1 MRTWKSR
8 LRLFTHVK
16 PSAFLLFPHFA
27 INMLVKTC
35 TMDRFLIKRSLAL
48 EHPYR
53 VLFRP
58 YYGRG
63 KCFDLLRSVVNNWF
77 LGLGGTKRQCRPKKN
92 VFMTHPVLK
101 ENWTSFPLLAR
112 ISLLLLLLLPW
123 SCCSFGFSLPLS
135 TEVFFFG
142 CHKVFLVRG
151 GKRKEKR
158 KNPRRNSQTKN
169 KDFWLKLMRSNCVIF
184 QHTQRAK
191 EIWDGSLIPVAGA
204 MGYCLYTLRE

>member
-1 MRTWKSR
+1 MTTISVQDFVPCRKFKLLPGPSFGLPRFLVRLAVWLSRPHKLVIPPNYFHFLWVITNFVIMRTWKSR

-101 ENWTSFPLLAR
+101 ENWTSFPLVKP
-112 ISLLLLLLLPW
+112 SLVF
-123 SCCSFGFSLPLS
+123 SFLS
-135 TEVFFFG
+135 TA
-142 CHKVFLVRG
+142 
-151 GKRKEKR
+151 
-158 KNPRRNSQTKN
+158 RN
-169 KDFWLKLMRSNCVIF
+169 
-184 QHTQRAK
+184 
-191 EIWDGSLIPVAGA
+191 
-204 MGYCLYTLRE
+204 